1 MQFNF
6 GVLLALTCLVTA
18 ESYAT
23 TTDVYKIFRPV
34 LSSEAHIY
42 VAGDSDYDVEH
53 VVPRWSTY
61 KEPSYIATITPAS
74 EEDVQNIITTA
85 SSHQIPFF
93 VTGGGH
99 SVKVGFAKVQ
109 NAVNIDMSNFKTID
123 LDMANNLV
131 TVGSGVENGPVY
143 DLLSSVGK
151 ETPLTDDRCVNTVG
165 PTLGGGLGV
174 LYGTHGLLLDAL
186 VSVRLVTASGDAI
199 TVSSTEYPDL
209 FWAIRG
215 AGFNFGAVT
224 SATYRLYDQTNHG
237 TRIQADFKHSP
248 ASNRSL
254 IELFHTLDNE
264 CPPELYTSMVFSYNR
279 TLHQPS
285 ISSTLSF
292 VGPPSAAQPWIDKFL
307 AIDPIEASIKII
319 PWHQRDEPGEPLCAR
334 GDHYSV
340 YDVGLR
346 KTDPAV
352 LETYLN
358 RLTEFSA
365 SNIWFDSKMVMERHA
380 TDAVQAKPESERGV
394 YPWRDTK
401 YVVYFL
407 TKTPTAEYDRAVNA
421 FMQPV
426 RREFHETMGFDTLH
440 VYVNQAFGDEGPGA
454 WYGAHNLPR
463 LVALKQQ
470 WDPDNKFGAGAP
482 VPLRLH

>member
-209 FWAIRG
+209 FGPSVVPVLTLAPSHLLLTGYTTKPITG
-215 AGFNFGAVT
+215 LVFKPT
-224 SATYRLYDQTNHG
+224 SN
-237 TRIQADFKHSP
+237 TR
-248 ASNRSL
+248 R
-254 IELFHTLDNE
+254 
-264 CPPELYTSMVFSYNR
+264 R
-279 TLHQPS
+279 PS